1 MCHYCVNSIAQETG
15 EHEVHKEDCKHSPNM
30 VFKKYLG
37 YFSNCSIAIEEAK
50 KIYPKSKGCKYCLIL
65 SPICFMNAKFIVFHQ
80 FNAHTMCFYKDIV
93 YSLHLHCEYLF
104 IHLYKI

>member
-1 MCHYCVNSIAQETG
+1 LILGGNLFQFSTHLYIKHMLKNSNYIQMCHYCVNSIAQETG

-50 KIYPKSKGCKYCLIL
+50 KIYPKSKGCKYC
-65 SPICFMNAKFIVFHQ
+65 CGV
-80 FNAHTMCFYKDIV
+80 TMLVETKKLV
-93 YSLHLHCEYLF
+93 
-104 IHLYKI
+104 